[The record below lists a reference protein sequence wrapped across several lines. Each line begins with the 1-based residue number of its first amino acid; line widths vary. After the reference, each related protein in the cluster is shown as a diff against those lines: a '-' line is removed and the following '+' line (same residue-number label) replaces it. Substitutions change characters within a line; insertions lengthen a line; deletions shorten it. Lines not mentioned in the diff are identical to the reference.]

1 MEGIRAELGLFVRL
15 TESLVFRVLAYLE
28 AKDVLR
34 MSCAHSVF
42 YVFCNDEP
50 LWQEAALLLLKDQ
63 VVFEESWQ
71 WTALKSLGK
80 PSKPRRVVLRGFASD
95 FLYRQWYRCNM
106 DLSAFHCPCETIARI
121 PSRDVNYETF
131 VEKYESV
138 SRPVLFTDTTTG
150 WSAHK
155 NWTLD
160 KLVEA
165 YGGLEFKIAPRPSSD
180 AAPRSLQLWR
190 FVQYLRGQHD
200 EDPMVLADRHFGET
214 APSLLKDYVV
224 SSYFPQ
230 DFFSVLDDQRPDYR
244 WLVIGPQR
252 SGTGWHVDPIQ
263 TSAWNSLISGVK
275 RWAIYPPSFVPPGMS
290 MAPAANTLPP
300 FSTEGEVTPLQWF
313 LDVYPT
319 LSEDMKPLE
328 IMQYPGDTI
337 FVPGG
342 WWHLVLNIQDTVA
355 VTQNFVS
362 ECNVVDVC
370 ADILSQTERE
380 IVWYSKFKAHV
391 LQVLNQLK
399 GQDEQALQELNQHR
413 TEFHEYGHPEIRRLK
428 RSIQRKA
435 TAIEKIEY
443 LELFRQEGFK
453 SLRELKESFTNE
465 EMWRPRIELICKRL
479 GLSVHDRIDNVNDIN
494 DVDLGPES
502 GNEEDI
508 DDAESDDELE
518 GVNPV
523 FPYGEYVFKF
533 YAFSTGGMKSFT
545 EEKNTLEILSNT
557 ALSTIVPSI
566 VGSGTLRNDSDAAD
580 SQLICPLQAI
590 TLDDAKETSD
600 SSDKEVCGIESSKY
614 TWGWPYLVFNRLP
627 GTNLGKIL
635 DSEAVPCSVSSLKR
649 LAEWMGTVLKTLHGL
664 QMATVEAESIHA
676 EDWMSF
682 LHTQLT
688 RCYAKHIGT
697 TFEQKRLFSAVE
709 KFLPDANHLAD
720 ILFPDKRI
728 VFLHGDLNSENVLGN
743 VETKQN
749 SAESTFEPTALLDF
763 GDAFYGDPLY
773 DLVALHISMFRCDK
787 KLLRIFLESYGW
799 PERDYLGDLKCRQ
812 NFAYRAMCYTLLHV
826 GNALG
831 MAFEYVPQLA
841 TAGTLEE
848 VATAL
853 WQL

>member
-1 MEGIRAELGLFVRL
+1 
-15 TESLVFRVLAYLE
+15 
-28 AKDVLR
+28 
-34 MSCAHSVF
+34 
-42 YVFCNDEP
+42 
-50 LWQEAALLLLKDQ
+50 
-63 VVFEESWQ
+63 
-71 WTALKSLGK
+71 
-80 PSKPRRVVLRGFASD
+80 
-95 FLYRQWYRCNM
+95 M
-106 DLSAFHCPCETIARI
+106 DLSAFHCPSVTIDRV

-150 WSAHK
+150 WTAHE

-165 YGGLEFKIAPRPSSD
+165 YGQLEFKIAPRPSSD
-180 AAPRSLQLWR
+180 AAPRSMQLWR
-190 FVQYLRGQHD
+190 FVQYLRRQHD
-200 EDPMVLADRHFGET
+200 EDPLVLADRHFGET
-214 APSLLKDYVV
+214 APSLLKDY
-224 SSYFPQ
+224 SIPSYFPQ
-230 DFFSVLDDQRPDYR
+230 DFFSVLDEQRPDYR
-244 WLVIGPQR
+244 WLVIGPRR

-290 MAPAANTLPP
+290 MSPSANTLGP

-319 LSEDMKPLE
+319 LSEDLKPLE

-370 ADILSQTERE
+370 ADILSQSERE
-380 IVWYSKFKAHV
+380 IVWYNKFKAHT
-391 LQVLNQLK
+391 LQILNQLK
-399 GQDEQALQELNQHR
+399 VQDEQALQELNQHR
-413 TEFHEYGHPEIRRLK
+413 TECHESDNNEMRRLK
-428 RSIQRKA
+428 RSVQRKA

-443 LELFRQEGFK
+443 LELFKQEGFK
-453 SLRELKESFTNE
+453 NLRELKESYTNAD
-465 EMWRPRIELICKRL
+465 MWRARIELICNRL
-479 GLSVHDRIDNVNDIN
+479 GLSILDRTDDKNGFK
-494 DVDLGPES
+494 DVELGVES
-502 GNEEDI
+502 MNKEDI
-508 DDAESDDELE
+508 DDDDTESDDELE

-523 FPYGEYVFKF
+523 FPYGDYVFKF

-545 EEKNTLEILSNT
+545 EEKNTLEILSKS
-557 ALSTIVPSI
+557 ALSSIVPSI
-566 VGSGTLRNDSDAAD
+566 VGSGTLRSDSDAVD
-580 SQLICPLQAI
+580 SDSELIYPLQAI
-590 TLDDAKETSD
+590 TLNDAKETSEL
-600 SSDKEVCGIESSKY
+600 SNKEVSRIESSSL
-614 TWGWPYLVFNRLP
+614 TWRWPYLVFNRLP

-635 DSEAVPCSVSSLKR
+635 DNEVVPCSVSSLKK

-664 QMATVEAESIHA
+664 QMSTAEDESKHID
-676 EDWMSF
+676 DWMSF

-709 KFLPDANHLAD
+709 TFLPDANDLAD
-720 ILFPDKRI
+720 SLFAAKRI

-743 VETKQN
+743 VVSQV
-749 SAESTFEPTALLDF
+749 SSESTFEPTALLDF

-799 PERDYLGDLKCRQ
+799 PEQDYLGDIKCRQ
-812 NFAYRAMCYTLLHV
+812 EFAYRAMCYTLLHV

-831 MAFEYVPQLA
+831 MAFEYVPELA
-841 TAGTLEE
+841 TATSLEE